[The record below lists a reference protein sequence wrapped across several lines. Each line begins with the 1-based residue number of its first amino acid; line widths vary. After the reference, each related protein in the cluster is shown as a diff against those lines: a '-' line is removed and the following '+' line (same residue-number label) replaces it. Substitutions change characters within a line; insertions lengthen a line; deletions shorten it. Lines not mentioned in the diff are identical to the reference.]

1 MLMLMCPAL
10 AHAGQ
15 TAGVQTHLLWDG
27 VDTPGM
33 ERQLDAADAAG
44 AGIVRVDVGWASL
57 EPDAKGQYSSWY
69 LNRIDAVVN
78 QAHARGLKVLFT
90 FWETPC
96 WASTAPDSLKQSCAG
111 AWWDRGVQRYAPS
124 HASDYADA
132 LAFLAKRYGSR
143 VAAWEIWNEP
153 NSADYLKAAD
163 PVSAYADL
171 VKAAYGPAKAASPS
185 STIVA
190 GSLMWADFDF
200 ADKLFQKGING
211 HFDAFSIHP
220 YSDDRSPLD
229 PGLDQWMRGSFLRGV
244 PAVHAVQQRYGNDKP
259 LWLTEFGW
267 STNSTR
273 NSSNWLNGVDDAQQA
288 HFVSQALAQIRSWKY
303 VDVAIYFGLLD
314 TGADKASTIDN
325 FGLMDQDGTA
335 KPAYAAF
342 RTGANA
348 LRTAS
353 ASDASAPS
361 AASAP
366 PLTISVSVTPPASAN
381 STPAATPNAPVTAR
395 AKAKAKAK
403 RHQRTR
409 TVAVHTKVRSG
420 SAVRSLHALRTLM
433 GLRVSGRAAPRRRI
447 ELRVFRRHASH
458 PLAFVALRAGRHG
471 KFRSSIHKRTLRHR
485 RVLRVVA
492 R

>member
-1 MLMLMCPAL
+1 MLILMFPAL
-10 AHAGQ
+10 ARAGQ

-27 VDTPGM
+27 VDTPGVQ
-33 ERQLDAADAAG
+33 RQLDEAHDAG

-57 EPDAKGQYSSWY
+57 EPDGKGQYSNWY
-69 LNRIDAVVN
+69 LGRIDTVVN
-78 QAHARGLKVLFT
+78 EAHARGLKVLFT

-96 WASTAPDSLKQSCAG
+96 WASSAPASLKQSCAG
-111 AWWDRGVQRYAPS
+111 AWWDRGVQRYAPN

-132 LAFLAKRYGSR
+132 LAFLAARYGSK

-153 NSADYLKAAD
+153 NSADYLKADD

-171 VKAAYGPAKAASPS
+171 VKAAYGPAKAASPT

-200 ADKLFQKGING
+200 TDKLFQKGISG

-267 STNSTR
+267 STNSVR
-273 NSSNWLNGVDDAQQA
+273 NSENWLNGVDDAQQA
-288 HFVSQALAQIRSWKY
+288 RFVSQALAQIRSWSY

-314 TGADKASTIDN
+314 TGGDKSSTIDN
-325 FGLMDQDGTA
+325 FGLMHQDGTA

-342 RTGANA
+342 RSGADA
-348 LRTAS
+348 LG
-353 ASDASAPS
+353 SAPS
-361 AASAP
+361 SSSSDSAPSSGSSAP
-366 PLTISVSVTPPASAN
+366 PLTISVSVTPPKPAAN
-381 STPAATPNAPVTAR
+381 PAPAATTTTP
-395 AKAKAKAK
+395 AKAVTK
-403 RHQRTR
+403 RHKRVR
-409 TVAVHTKVRSG
+409 AVTIHTKVRSG

-433 GLRVSGRAAPRRRI
+433 GLRVSGRAAPHRRI
-447 ELRVFRRHASH
+447 VLRVFRRHAAH
-458 PLAFVALRAGRHG
+458 PLASVALRAGRHG
-471 KFRSSIHKRTLRHR
+471 HFRSSIHKRTLRHR

-492 R
+492 A